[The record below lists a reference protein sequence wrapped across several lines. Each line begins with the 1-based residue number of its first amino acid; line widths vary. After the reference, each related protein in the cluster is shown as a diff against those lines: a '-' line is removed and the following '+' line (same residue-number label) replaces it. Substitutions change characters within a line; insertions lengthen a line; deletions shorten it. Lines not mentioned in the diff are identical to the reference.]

1 MSSID
6 CQFHKAK
13 QEFFSPLFYSFN
25 KTAITKTKRSSAQKI
40 NSYIHIPNN
49 CFSLFLGSTN
59 PRILIIGKTVVSNCY
74 SLPEGASN
82 SYSGPKENAHGLTI
96 DTLANKEKTIFYK
109 FHSNEMYPEY
119 VLVYRDVS
127 GPKGEIENDPKK

>member
-1 MSSID
+1 MIANFIKENKNFFPHFFIHSI
-6 CQFHKAK
+6 KP
-13 QEFFSPLFYSFN
+13 PLQKPN
-25 KTAITKTKRSSAQKI
+25 AAAQKI

-127 GPKGEIENDPKK
+127 GPKGEMEEECPEM